1 MLKVIASKL
10 KQFFLSFSVFS
21 NQEKTEK
28 FRREVKNDVLQLDFE
43 NVFNSIGLAG
53 NLYDQLKKRIHPD
66 KEIDDQKKELATE
79 LAQLISENRRDYN
92 KLVALKKRAEIEL
105 NICF

>member
-1 MLKVIASKL
+1 MFKVIGVKL
-10 KQFFLSFSVFS
+10 KHFFLSFRFFS
-21 NQEKTEK
+21 NQAQKLSYRE
-28 FRREVKNDVLQLDFE
+28 EVKKETVKLDFD

-53 NLYDQLKKRIHPD
+53 ILYDQLKKRIHPD
-66 KEIDDQKKELATE
+66 REKDDQKKELANE

-92 KLVALKKRAEIEL
+92 KLLELKKRAELEL